1 MSFMDNKAAEKEN
14 AIARKKS
21 LASDKLPDAII
32 STDNKAPDAIIV
44 GIVVSVKGVVIDKHL
59 VKPRAFKNLV
69 LDLHLFF
76 LSLNPSQKSVVNNLS
91 KVCKRIL

>member
-1 MSFMDNKAAEKEN
+1 MDNKAAEKEN

-44 GIVVSVKGVVIDKHL
+44 GIAINIANLAESCRENPNSRAPDITAPAREVPGISARACQ
-59 VKPRAFKNLV
+59 KPIIRA
-69 LDLHLFF
+69 DL
-76 LSLNPSQKSVVNNLS
+76 
-91 KVCKRIL
+91 

>member
-1 MSFMDNKAAEKEN
+1 MDNKAAEKEN

-44 GIVVSVKGVVIDKHL
+44 GIAINIANLAESCRENPNSRAPDITAPAREVPGISARTCQ
-59 VKPRAFKNLV
+59 KPIIRA
-69 LDLHLFF
+69 DL
-76 LSLNPSQKSVVNNLS
+76 
-91 KVCKRIL
+91 